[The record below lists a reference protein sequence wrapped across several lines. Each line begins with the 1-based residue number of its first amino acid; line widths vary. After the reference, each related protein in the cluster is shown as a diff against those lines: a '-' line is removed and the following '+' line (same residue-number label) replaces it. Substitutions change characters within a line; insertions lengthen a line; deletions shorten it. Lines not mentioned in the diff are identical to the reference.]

1 MNDEEKVMEYIH
13 SFDKKTNL
21 LLSSIRNIVREE
33 VPESV
38 ELFSYGMPGYKL
50 NKKPLIYFA
59 AFKNHIGV
67 YTAPLK
73 SPLFIDE
80 VAKYKQGKGSI
91 QFPFDKELPLDL
103 IRRMVRYKREMI
115 VQKKSN

>member
-1 MNDEEKVMEYIH
+1 MNEEEKVIEYIH
-13 SFDKKTNL
+13 SHDKKINL

-33 VPESV
+33 VPDSV
-38 ELFSYGMPGYKL
+38 ELFSFGMPGYKL

-80 VAKYKQGKGSI
+80 VAEYKQGKGSI
-91 QFPFDKELPLDL
+91 QLPFDKELPLDL
-103 IRRMVRYKREMI
+103 IRRMIRYKREMMI
-115 VQKKSN
+115 QKKK